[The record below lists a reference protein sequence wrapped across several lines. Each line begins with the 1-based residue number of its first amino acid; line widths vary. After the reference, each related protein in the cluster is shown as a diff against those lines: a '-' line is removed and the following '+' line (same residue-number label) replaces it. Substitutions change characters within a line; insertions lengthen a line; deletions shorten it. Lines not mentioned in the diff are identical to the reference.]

1 MSCVLTIEWKFLVSH
16 LFLSVLYVW
25 CACTCI
31 YVCIRTFMQF
41 MHVQVHMHM
50 CACEIE
56 VNTGFLQFFSVLCM
70 ETGPLAES
78 SACFFSA
85 SQERQLLW
93 EFPVPAFHA
102 SCMGSGYSNVNPHI
116 VGHALLSQVP
126 TPKIFQILSRHWN
139 QCHFRSSLHI
149 IRKCLK
155 YNFQPGL
162 SGMHLLF

>member
-1 MSCVLTIEWKFLVSH
+1 MYFDYRMKKFWFLTCFYLYCMCGVHAHVYMYVYVHSCNS
-16 LFLSVLYVW
+16 
-25 CACTCI
+25 CMCRCTCI
-31 YVCIRTFMQF
+31 CV
-41 MHVQVHMHM
+41 HVKLKL
-50 CACEIE
+50 
-56 VNTGFLQFFSVLCM
+56 TLGFFSFSLSYVWRQGLWLNPVLV
-70 ETGPLAES
+70 
-78 SACFFSA
+78 FFSA